1 MILRYASL
9 RQHPH
14 VFKVLTGLTVSL
26 FDDLYWD
33 VRPLLAEAVYAAR
46 TRPGRQRAV
55 GAGHPYALHERD
67 QILLTVIW
75 LRQYPTQEALGYFF
89 GLSDSA
95 VLRTLRR
102 VLPVLEQAGRDT
114 RRLPAPPAK
123 QRRSVD
129 ALRRDVPE
137 LQVIVDPFEQRVQ
150 RPQDREEADR
160 SYSGKKTMHTL
171 KSQVAVDGQSGD
183 IVDVPASVPGPTADL
198 TLLKQSG
205 VLGRLPP
212 DCDGGGD
219 LGYPGLDKLH
229 PRGHLP
235 RRKPRGKPRPP
246 EDVAYNQA
254 FARQRVVVEHTLG
267 EVRRFACLTQ
277 TDRHRRQQHSA
288 RVRAVAGLV
297 YRRRHRHDRRR
308 AASLGDHGE
317 GAGHPS
323 SYSEDELVLNRRSK
337 STWRSRIRNRCT
349 AATTLN
355 QARATFSRPDKCM
368 ILVHQPHGA
377 LSDTGAS

>member
-1 MILRYASL
+1 
-9 RQHPH
+9 
-14 VFKVLTGLTVSL
+14 
-26 FDDLYWD
+26 
-33 VRPLLAEAVYAAR
+33 
-46 TRPGRQRAV
+46 
-55 GAGHPYALHERD
+55 
-67 QILLTVIW
+67 
-75 LRQYPTQEALGYFF
+75 
-89 GLSDSA
+89 
-95 VLRTLRR
+95 
-102 VLPVLEQAGRDT
+102 
-114 RRLPAPPAK
+114 
-123 QRRSVD
+123 VD

-212 DCDGGGD
+212 DCDVGGD

-323 SYSEDELVLNRRSK
+323 SYSEDELLAS
-337 STWRSRIRNRCT
+337 
-349 AATTLN
+349 
-355 QARATFSRPDKCM
+355 FSRELNDPASAAHRLTDSPPSCYRSVTM
-368 ILVHQPHGA
+368 SGA
-377 LSDTGAS
+377 IGVEAREGRPRMSACVAVRWR